1 MFDENMN
8 GNQQEWPAY
17 QPQGQQQGQP
27 QPNYQNQPPQQ
38 NYQSNSNQGYQQN
51 NQGNQNYQSNNNGG
65 GNNGYQ
71 KNYQS
76 NNNGGGYQKNYN
88 NNNGGG
94 YNRNNNFRGGGG
106 RQQDMSEG
114 TLYKPYVGTGNRE
127 TPHDVI
133 ERMRAVAIELERFN
147 FILRT
152 GGLDGVDE
160 AMETAVKNPE
170 IFLPWRNFNNKESK
184 LTFNTKQSMDIA
196 KIFHPGFDTLKDS
209 IKAFLA
215 KNARMV
221 LGNNLKS
228 QAMFVICWSEDGAET
243 GRERSPKTGNVGHV
257 IAIANAMRIPVFNF
271 GKPDAEQRLRNY
283 LELNHEPTQQQQ
295 IQH

>member
-1 MFDENMN
+1 MFDENTN
-8 GNQQEWPAY
+8 GNQQEWPSY
-17 QPQGQQQGQP
+17 QPQGQQQPPQQNSYQQQP
-27 QPNYQNQPPQQ
+27 QQQPPPQQ
-38 NYQSNSNQGYQQN
+38 NYQSNNNQGYQQSS
-51 NQGNQNYQSNNNGG
+51 QGYQSNNNNGG
-65 GNNGYQ
+65 GNNNGYQ
-71 KNYQS
+71 KNYQ

-88 NNNGGG
+88 NNGGSN
-94 YNRNNNFRGGGG
+94 YNKNSNFRGGGG

-127 TPHDVI
+127 APHDVL
-133 ERMRAVAIELERFN
+133 ERMRAFAVELERFN

-152 GGLDGVDE
+152 GGLEGPDE

-184 LTFNTKQSMDIA
+184 LTFNTKQSLDIA

-221 LGNNLKS
+221 LGNNLRS

-243 GRERSPKTGNVGHV
+243 GRERNPKTGNVGHV
-257 IAIANAMRIPVFNF
+257 IAIANAMKIPVFNF
-271 GKPDAEQRLRNY
+271 GKHDAEQRLRNY
-283 LELNHEPTQQQQ
+283 LELNHEPTQQ
-295 IQH
+295 

>member
-1 MFDENMN
+1 MFDESTN
-8 GNQQEWPAY
+8 GNQQEWPSY
-17 QPQGQQQGQP
+17 QPQGQQQSPP
-27 QPNYQNQPPQQ
+27 QQNYQSQPPQQ
-38 NYQSNSNQGYQQN
+38 NYQPNTNQGYQQN
-51 NQGNQNYQSNNNGG
+51 NQGYQSNNNGG

-71 KNYQS
+71 KNYQG

-94 YNRNNNFRGGGG
+94 YNKNNNFRGGG

-133 ERMRAVAIELERFN
+133 ERMRATAIELERFN
-147 FILRT
+147 FILRS

-184 LTFNTKQSMDIA
+184 LTFNTKQSLDIA

-271 GKPDAEQRLRNY
+271 GKPDAEQRLRNF

-295 IQH
+295 NQH